1 MASIFGKWGLY
12 QNESSIFYNDLEQRT
27 TRCYFCTFKKS
38 HFGINCMHIGLEI
51 DVSKIDLLNNKYSL
65 YVECM

>member
-1 MASIFGKWGLY
+1 MASIFGIWGLY
-12 QNESSIFYNDLEQRT
+12 QDLEQRT
-27 TRCYFCTFKKS
+27 TRCYFCTFNHQS

-51 DVSKIDLLNNKYSL
+51 DVSEIDLLYNKYSL